1 MEGLVKMEMY
11 RMTNKVK
18 INWLDLLKVIAVF
31 MVIVAHANDCI
42 ILNQDGNFNFE
53 WGTYIGSLYRFAV
66 PLFVLISG
74 VLLLPAKL
82 GTLEFYKKRLWRI
95 VPALLFWGLAYVLFD
110 GLMLNPKSWDKI
122 LMEIAKLPLS
132 FGDSAPHLWYLYML
146 AGLYLIIPILSPWLV
161 KATKRE
167 LEMVLA
173 IFIFSTF
180 IPYLKFLTGLAFG
193 VCDWNEFHSFYY
205 LSGFIGYLLMGYYLY
220 TYLPGWSTK
229 AKRWTGAFLF
239 LAGYGITYYLTI
251 SVPFSIPNIEM
262 VWYYCSP
269 NVLLEAVGVFL
280 LVEGMEFKEGLFLR
294 MIQTIAH
301 YSFGIFLIHYFF
313 IGFIFRYMAAHFDL
327 HPALN
332 VLVSCTMT
340 LLIAFAAVWVL
351 ARFKL
356 MRKLVM

>member
-1 MEGLVKMEMY
+1 MEDQLRTEQAILKK
-11 RMTNKVK
+11 KVK

-53 WGTYIGSLYRFAV
+53 WGTYIGSLYRFSV

-74 VLLLPAKL
+74 VLLLPTKL
-82 GTLEFYKKRLWRI
+82 NTLEFYKKRLWRI
-95 VPALLFWGLAYVLFD
+95 LPPLLFWGVAYVLFD
-110 GLMLNPKSWDKI
+110 GLVLNAKSSSKMWFDV
-122 LMEIAKLPLS
+122 LRLPLS
-132 FGDSAPHLWYLYML
+132 FGDASPHLWYLYML
-146 AGLYLIIPILSPWLV
+146 VGLYLIIPIISPWV
-161 KATKRE
+161 AKATKRE
-167 LEMVLA
+167 LELVLA

-205 LSGFIGYLLMGYYLY
+205 LSGFIGYLLLGYYLY
-220 TYLPGWSTK
+220 TYLPGWSTLT
-229 AKRWTGAFLF
+229 KRCLGAVLF
-239 LAGYGITYYLTI
+239 LSGYGITYYLTV

-280 LVEGMEFKEGLFLR
+280 MVEGLTLKPGLFTQL
-294 MIQTIAH
+294 IQAIAK

-313 IGFIFRYMAAHFDL
+313 IGVIFRYFAAQFDL
-327 HPALN
+327 HPGLN
-332 VLVSCTMT
+332 VMLSSLIT
-340 LLIAFAAVWVL
+340 LFVAFTTVWL
-351 ARFKL
+351 LSRISMMKKL
-356 MRKLVM
+356 LM